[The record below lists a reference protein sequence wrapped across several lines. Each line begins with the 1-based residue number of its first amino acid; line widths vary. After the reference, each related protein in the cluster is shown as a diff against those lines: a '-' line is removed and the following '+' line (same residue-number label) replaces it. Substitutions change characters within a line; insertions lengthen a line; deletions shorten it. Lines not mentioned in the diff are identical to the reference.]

1 MKSIQIKRF
10 RMLESIDIRGLGQM
24 NLIVGRNNAG
34 KSTLLEAVHIFAR
47 RGSPNT
53 LLEVLGY
60 RDETTAARLVDA
72 EESLGENA
80 ALRQLFSGREFPEGD
95 ETPIIIG
102 DEESREEVSINY
114 AFFKFIDIESPD
126 EDGDLVL
133 TKKRVPVSRE
143 ALATEPTALQ
153 TLVMRSGSR
162 TSYLNL
168 EESMAARRLRSFGT
182 ERGVIPVNVLSTR
195 FLHPDRLAALWDQAV
210 LSNAGDAV
218 VNGLKLIEPGIQGL
232 AFVKSDQADRPY
244 RTQRDDLNIR
254 AERIAMVRLRGISRP
269 IPLGSMGDGMLRVLQ
284 LLLAMY
290 PAKGGYFLI
299 DEFEN
304 GLHHT
309 VQDGVWELLFTLAKK
324 LNVQVFATTHSN
336 DCIASFARIA
346 EKHTDIA
353 GSLTRLK
360 RIATDD
366 GEQQV
371 VATAFLEPELLMAQE
386 AHIDLR

>member
-24 NLIVGRNNAG
+24 NLIVGSNNAG

-80 ALRQLFSGREFPEGD
+80 ALKQLFSGREFPESD
-95 ETPIIIG
+95 EMPIIVG
-102 DEESREEVSINY
+102 DEETGEEVSINY
-114 AFFKFIDIESPD
+114 AFFKFIDIEVPD

-133 TKKRVPVSRE
+133 TKKRIPVARA
-143 ALATEPTALQ
+143 ALPTEPTALQ
-153 TLVMRSGSR
+153 TLVMKSGSR

-168 EESMAARRLRSFGT
+168 EESMAARRLRSFGA
-182 ERGVIPVNVLSTR
+182 ERGVISVNVLSTR

-210 LSNAGDAV
+210 LINAGDAV

-232 AFVKSDQADRPY
+232 AFVKSDQPDRPY

-254 AERIAMVRLRGISRP
+254 AERIAMVKLKGIARP

-304 GLHHT
+304 GLHHS
-309 VQDGVWELLFTLAKK
+309 VQDGVWDLLFTLAKK

-336 DCIASFARIA
+336 DCIASFGRVA
-346 EKHTDIA
+346 EKYTDIA

-360 RIATDD
+360 RIATDS

>member
-1 MKSIQIKRF
+1 MKSIQIRRF
-10 RMLESIDIRGLGQM
+10 RMLEAVDIRGLGQM
-24 NLIVGRNNAG
+24 NLIVGKNNAG

-95 ETPIIIG
+95 ETPIVIG
-102 DEESREEVSINY
+102 DEESGEEVSINY

-133 TKKRVPVSRE
+133 IKKRVPVSRA
-143 ALATEPTALQ
+143 ALATESTALQ
-153 TLVMRSGSR
+153 TLVMKSGSR

-210 LSNAGDAV
+210 LINAGDAV

-254 AERIAMVRLRGISRP
+254 AERIAMVRLKGIARP

-304 GLHHT
+304 GLHHS

-346 EKHTDIA
+346 EKHKDIA

-360 RIATDD
+360 RITTDV